1 MDEKNTALLNEAQTL
16 QECSGSIMALCYRL
30 TPDKTAANA
39 ATIRSLNTQ
48 ADALSGEL
56 FNLRKLI
63 DEYAQ

>member
-16 QECSGSIMALCYRL
+16 QECVNSIMGLCSRL
-30 TPDKTAANA
+30 TPDKAEANYS
-39 ATIRSLNTQ
+39 TIRSLNTQ
-48 ADALSGEL
+48 AEALNGEL